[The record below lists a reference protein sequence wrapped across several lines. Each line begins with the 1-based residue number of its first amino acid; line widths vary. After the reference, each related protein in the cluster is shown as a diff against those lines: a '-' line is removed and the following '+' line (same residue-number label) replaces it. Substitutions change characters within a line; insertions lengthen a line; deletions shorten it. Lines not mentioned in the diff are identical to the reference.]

1 MSTGK
6 IIACLGIGLLA
17 VIVLVVTDSQ
27 VSHRTDIAFYENEMK
42 DRFAFDP
49 DVQPQC
55 DGMFKARAICIPFL
69 AKF

>member
-6 IIACLGIGLLA
+6 IIGCIVIGLLA
-17 VIVLVVTDSQ
+17 VIVLMATDSQ
-27 VSHRTDIAFYENEMK
+27 ISHRTDLALYENEMK